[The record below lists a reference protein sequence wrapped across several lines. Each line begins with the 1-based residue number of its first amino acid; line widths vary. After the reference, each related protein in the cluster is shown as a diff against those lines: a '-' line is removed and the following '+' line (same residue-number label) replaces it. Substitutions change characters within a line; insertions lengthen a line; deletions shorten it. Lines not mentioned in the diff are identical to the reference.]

1 MIQVGTIN
9 PRKRSSLAGDF
20 SVSSILSLVL
30 VFSLAFPAGSAE
42 AGPLTVL
49 QSSGMINSPFAVLT
63 RSGSGLELGSIISA
77 FSLKTSMDFLGER
90 LDLVGENGSV
100 RLMLDSPLILSAGAY
115 EVLSAPMRTSG
126 GNILVPVDFLAKAL
140 PALLGRS
147 VAVDEKHSTVLV
159 GEKGTGEFDGVGHD
173 GLNRLAAFI
182 DRDELLPPEK
192 KKPVPRG
199 LKVVVIDPGHGG
211 RDKGAQGGTGTKEK
225 DLVLSISR
233 KLRTMLEED
242 LGVKVVLT
250 RTVDYFVGLKERTAI
265 ANNNRADLFL
275 SIHANAA
282 FRRSVRGYET
292 YYLSFSAS
300 DLEASQVAL
309 LENRALGVE
318 GREGE
323 EALLEAIL
331 WDMAQLEYINQSGE
345 LAARVQQSMV
355 KHAGGRDRGVRQA
368 PLAVLMGARM
378 PATLVEV
385 GFITNPEQEIKL
397 NRDTY
402 QTRIA
407 RSLFEAVADYNRS
420 LMRGELRGR

>member
-1 MIQVGTIN
+1 VSTIT
-9 PRKRSSLAGDF
+9 RCRRSLPTRGWTTSFA
-20 SVSSILSLVL
+20 LVL
-30 VFSLAFPAGSAE
+30 AFFLIVAFPTATIKADS
-42 AGPLTVL
+42 LSVI
-49 QSSGMINSPFAVLT
+49 QSRGMINSPFAVLT
-63 RSGSGLELGSIISA
+63 RAGNSLELGSIASA

-90 LDLVGENGSV
+90 LDLVGEKGSV
-100 RLMLDSPLILSAGAY
+100 RLMLDSPLILSKGAY
-115 EVLSAPMRTSG
+115 EVLSTPMRASG
-126 GNILVPVDFLAKAL
+126 SNMLVPTDFLTKAL

-147 VAVDEKHSTVLV
+147 VTVDEKGSTVLL
-159 GEKGTGEFDGVGHD
+159 GEEGTGAFDGVDPD
-173 GLNRLAAFI
+173 GLVRLAAFI
-182 DRDELLPPEK
+182 DRDKLLPPEK

-211 RDKGAQGGTGTKEK
+211 RDKGAMGGSGTQEK
-225 DLVLSISR
+225 DLVLSISQ

-250 RTVDYFVGLKERTAI
+250 RTADYFVGLKERTAI
-265 ANNNRADLFL
+265 SNNNRADLFL

-282 FRRSVRGYET
+282 YRRSVRGYET

-318 GREGE
+318 GKEGE

-355 KHAGGRDRGVRQA
+355 RYAGGRDRGVRQA

-378 PATLVEV
+378 PATLVEM

-397 NRDTY
+397 NRETY
-402 QTRIA
+402 QTRLA
-407 RSLFEAVADYNRS
+407 RSLFEAVSDYNRS
-420 LMRGELRGR
+420 LMRGELRGQ